1 MFRIVIKASVV
12 FAAFALVVSN
22 AWAGGIVYVPMSWCI
37 VDQSP
42 AEASPN
48 INGDTNTDALIW
60 RRHERPTD
68 NIYTPQAGIS
78 LRSTIND
85 IWGSWSFPIITDPDQ
100 TTVCGAFECVT
111 ESDARGEDVNNA
123 AINGEFND
131 LISACRVAYAGIGKA
146 GIGITAVNLG
156 LYHDGD
162 PEYIGIIGWGG
173 CAKSGGS
180 NCSVPYDGLIA
191 VIDNKYLFPTSPN
204 RTWPGNNDKTGWAFT
219 MTDPL
224 DQLVAHEV
232 GHALSLPHRN
242 NTSALM
248 FPSSQDNNSD
258 GQTDNISLNATEV
271 AALQANALNVPGV
284 EIDPP
289 GVFDPGRFNAMFQP
303 DAEPRNPKLPRDL
316 DLAGVRATWDKEK
329 GVGTLEAN
337 LNGMVSPDSFFDIWY
352 LVDQDNN
359 PKTGAQAEDLKEL
372 GVPGNPVIIGVE
384 AAAIV
389 TVRNSELFP
398 KAWQWQQDGFQD
410 VPRVLAELLSMT
422 LHAHVAPFALQSNEV
437 IQPKLPRDAQLYNI
451 IRINFGAV
459 PDTPFPFQMMTAAN
473 NEVVDMLN
481 EQRPPVLE
489 LVDPVF
495 PHCFPDGDGEV
506 GGTVKVT
513 FDGLNSFA
521 GKPYHALLGP
531 NLVAD
536 GIIDGT
542 GGGVVALPIPEG
554 TAEGLHLVT
563 IGPDGAAL
571 TADCTLN
578 VVDPFA
584 CDGDFDS
591 DGDVDG
597 SDLARFSS
605 DFGRRDCRTQPQ

>member
-1 MFRIVIKASVV
+1 MFQSVIKASAV
-12 FAAFALVVSN
+12 FAVFALCVSN
-22 AWAGGIVYVPMSWCI
+22 TWAGGIIYVPMSWCI

-85 IWGSWSFPIITDPDQ
+85 IWGSWSFPIIEDPDQ

-111 ESDARGEDVNNA
+111 ESDIRGEDVNDS

-131 LISACRVAYAGIGKA
+131 LISACRTAYANIGKA

-156 LYHDGD
+156 LYHEDD

-180 NCSVPYDGLIA
+180 SDCAIPYDGLIA
-191 VIDNKYLFPTSPN
+191 VIDNKYLYPTSPN

-219 MTDPL
+219 LTDPL

-258 GQTDNISLNATEV
+258 GMTDNITLNATEI

-303 DAEPRNPKLPRDL
+303 ALVPRNQKLPRDMNI
-316 DLAGVRATWDKEK
+316 AGVRATWDKEK

-337 LNGMVSPDSFFDIWY
+337 LHGMLTPNSFFDVWY

-359 PKTGAQAEDLKEL
+359 PETGAQEEDLKKL
-372 GVPGNPVIIGVE
+372 GVPGNPTIKGVE
-384 AAAIV
+384 AAAMV
-389 TVRNSELFP
+389 TVRSGELFP
-398 KAWQWQQDGFQD
+398 TGWQWRNGFEE
-410 VPRVLAELLSMT
+410 VRVLAELLSMT
-422 LHAHVAPFALQSNEV
+422 LHAHVAPFARKSDEV

-451 IRINFGAV
+451 VRINFGAI
-459 PDTPFPFQMMTAAN
+459 PDKPFAFQMMTAAN

-481 EQRPPVLE
+481 PREPAVLE

-495 PHCFPDGDGEV
+495 PHCFAAGDGEV
-506 GGTVKVT
+506 GGAVKVE

-531 NLVAD
+531 NLVAN
-536 GIIDGT
+536 GFIDAN
-542 GGGVVALPIPEG
+542 GGGVVEIPIAVG
-554 TAEGLHLVT
+554 TAEGPHLVT

-571 TADCTLN
+571 TADCTIN
-578 VVDPFA
+578 VVDPLA
-584 CDGDFDS
+584 CDGDFDG

-597 SDLARFSS
+597 TDLGKFSKN
-605 DFGRRDCRTQPQ
+605 FGRTDCRIPQR